1 MIKPLDQDLS
11 SKFSQD
17 LAETKR
23 YSDIV
28 DYQTIAR
35 TSGLK
40 CHKCKEFKPLRTHH
54 CSVCN

>member
-40 CHKCKEFKPLRTHH
+40 CHKCKEFKPLRN
-54 CSVCN
+54 SKE